1 VSEGWWTTFFDEDY
15 LATYLV
21 RKTDD
26 EDDAEAQGVA
36 RLAGID
42 GESRVL
48 DAPCGYGRIALPLAR
63 RGYRVTGLDLSQVQ
77 LDEARRRLAARTGVE
92 LELVQGDL
100 RALPFADGRF
110 DAVLNLFTSI
120 GYAGEEGDAQLL
132 RELARVAR
140 PGGRLVLE
148 TMHRDRLVTIFTPRT
163 WVPLP
168 DGGMFLQERSFDPAS
183 GVSTETHTRVH
194 PDGRRSDRR
203 FQLRCYAVPEIV
215 RLVEAAGFRD
225 VACAGGYDGEPL
237 TRDTRL
243 VLSATR

>member
-21 RKTDD
+21 RRTDD

-36 RLAGID
+36 RLAGL
-42 GESRVL
+42 GEGATVL
-48 DAPCGYGRIALPLAR
+48 DAPCGYGRIAIPLAR
-63 RGYRVTGLDLSQVQ
+63 RGHRVTGLDLSRVQ
-77 LDEARRRLAARTGVE
+77 LDEARRRLDELPGVD

-100 RALPFADGRF
+100 RALPFGDDSF

-120 GYAGEEGDAQLL
+120 GYTGEEGDAQLL
-132 RELARVAR
+132 RELARVVR
-140 PGGRLVLE
+140 PGGRMVLE

-168 DGGMFLQERSFDPAS
+168 DGSMFLQERRFDPAS
-183 GVSTETHTRVH
+183 GISTETHTRLH

-215 RLVEAAGFRD
+215 RLVEEAGFRD

-237 TRDTRL
+237 TRDSRL
-243 VLSATR
+243 VLAATR

>member
-21 RKTDD
+21 RNTVD
-26 EDDAEAQGVA
+26 EDDAEAAGVA
-36 RLAGID
+36 RLAAI
-42 GESRVL
+42 GEGTRVL

-63 RGYRVTGLDLSQVQ
+63 RGARVTGLDLSQVQ
-77 LDEARRRLAARTGVE
+77 LDEARRRLAALAGVE

-100 RALPFADGRF
+100 RSLPFPDGSF
-110 DAVLNLFTSI
+110 DVVLNLFTSI
-120 GYAGEEGDAQLL
+120 GYTGEEGDAQLV

-140 PGGRLVLE
+140 AGARLVLE

-168 DGGMFLQERSFDPAS
+168 DGGMFLQERSFDLAT

-203 FQLRCYAVPEIV
+203 FQLRCYAVPEVV

-225 VACAGGYDGEPL
+225 VVCAGGYAGEPL

-243 VLSATR
+243 VLTAAR